1 MVFAPSPVTEEG
13 ESYPE
18 VNPKNEKNLLK
29 SKQKAQGRS
38 YEAFSHSVMRLHE
51 SKTRRDAEDVIRK
64 IEAVLVCYV
73 ERDMTTVSG
82 ERIMYAIRPEDLAV
96 EPPRQILPIR
106 YPTEPPTEW
115 KAKPMSSL
123 TELKQSETQGDF
135 PLDEA
140 QGHLE
145 WEDVIGKSFSEK
157 KLMDIHSMRRISN
170 LN

>member
-1 MVFAPSPVTEEG
+1 VVFAPSPVTEEG

-82 ERIMYAIRPEDLAV
+82 ERIMYAIR
-96 EPPRQILPIR
+96 QKILLWNLRDKFFPSDTPLSHQR
-106 YPTEPPTEW
+106 SG

-140 QGHLE
+140 QGLLGRD
-145 WEDVIGKSFSEK
+145 WKIIFGKEVDGYT
-157 KLMDIHSMRRISN
+157 LDGEG
-170 LN
+170 